1 MKIKNLISFLFF
13 VFITISSN
21 AVPIQYDSSS
31 INHRKFDTKNI
42 EQLKK
47 NHKYDYGKEQIAKKP
62 SNNYLQKLIQQF
74 FEKLYRTIFSSWK
87 EIGVGAMIFRII
99 LYIIFIIFIIYLLL
113 QIFNI
118 KDIFGKNKKIIDL
131 PYDIENENIHELDF
145 NQLIAKAL
153 EEHQYRL
160 AIRLQYLNSIKKLS
174 DSNLIQWSIEKTN
187 MHYIIEINSKYKN
200 DFISLTQI
208 FDWVWYGEYLVDKNE
223 YEKFAIQFNNF
234 NKSIS

>member
-1 MKIKNLISFLFF
+1 MS
-13 VFITISSN
+13 V
-21 AVPIQYDSSS
+21 
-31 INHRKFDTKNI
+31 
-42 EQLKK
+42 
-47 NHKYDYGKEQIAKKP
+47 
-62 SNNYLQKLIQQF
+62 QQF

-87 EIGVGAMIFRII
+87 DIGLGAMIFRIV
-99 LYIIFIIFIIYLLL
+99 LYIIFLIFVVYLLL

-118 KDIFGKNKKIIDL
+118 KDIFGRNKKIIDL